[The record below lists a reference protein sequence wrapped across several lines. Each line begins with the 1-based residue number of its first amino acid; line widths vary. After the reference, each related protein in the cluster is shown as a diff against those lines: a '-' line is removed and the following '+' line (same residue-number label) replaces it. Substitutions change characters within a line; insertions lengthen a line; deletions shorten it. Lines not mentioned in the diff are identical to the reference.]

1 MKRPVAFVL
10 LSLVTASLAACGG
23 SSGLHL
29 KARFS
34 DVGDLAPQA
43 PVMMADVKVGTV
55 DGIELDT
62 KRDLAVVT
70 MTVERQ
76 AQVPTDVVAR
86 VRRTSLLGERIV
98 DLVVPDGSPKGTPLL
113 QDGDSIRRTQVR
125 PDLEDLVRQGTNV
138 LAPIAASDVATM
150 VDEGA
155 KGFGGHGQ
163 DLRALLGNFRQIV
176 HAYAGRTA
184 EIQSLIE
191 SMNRL
196 NGTLAPHAAAQ
207 AKSLVNSERALRVLR
222 AESGRLQLAVRAL
235 NRLSIGGKH
244 ILDAHADEMG
254 RFFSQMRVI
263 LGVLRSQQHSITGFL
278 QWAPGHNRNTQ
289 MVEFEQFNQV
299 LQQFVICGLNDDPSD
314 PARRCNH

>member
-1 MKRPVAFVL
+1 MRRVVAL
-10 LSLVTASLAACGG
+10 LALGLMAGSLAACGG

-29 KARFS
+29 KARFT

-55 DGIELDT
+55 DGIELDH
-62 KRDLAVVT
+62 KRGLALVT

-76 AQVPTDVVAR
+76 ASVPTDVVAR

-98 DLVVPDGSPKGTPLL
+98 DLVVPPNTRAGEPLL
-113 QDGDSIRRTQVR
+113 QDGDTIRRTQVR

-155 KGFGGHGQ
+155 RGFGGHGQ
-163 DLRALLGNFRQIV
+163 DLRTLLGNFRQIV

-191 SMNRL
+191 SMNKL

-207 AKSLVNSERALRVLR
+207 ARSLVNSERALRVLR
-222 AESGRLQLAVRAL
+222 AESGRLQQAVIAL
-235 NRLSIGGKH
+235 NRLSVGGKN
-244 ILDAHADEMG
+244 ILDAHEDEMA
-254 RFFSQMRVI
+254 RFFAQMRVI

-278 QWAPGHNRNTQ
+278 RWAPGHNRNTQ